1 MIELL
6 VRLETIS
13 TIAGSEKFKPSP
25 NCDRRLSST
34 WAFVRKYSDC
44 EML

>member
-13 TIAGSEKFKPSP
+13 TIAGSE
-25 NCDRRLSST
+25 NLSLHQT
-34 WAFVRKYSDC
+34 VIEDYLHLGFCTKILDC